1 MLCDDTGQAEPL
13 RRNMSGKIEFLAF
26 YELLGVR
33 PDCNPETLKNAYRHR
48 VAALH
53 PDRRRDGSDPR
64 AMDLLQE
71 LNVTY
76 AAAMRFYRR
85 HGRLPGTIAHA
96 RVQPSAV
103 HSHAQAGPPRQR
115 VGSSRKGLIFSLIGV
130 GILGW
135 LVATDDTN
143 TSAPSATIIGN
154 GISAQS
160 PLSRHDALHPPL
172 VNDHSSRALGGTS
185 DASSREP
192 HPHIEVGM
200 DEDSVRAIEGAPFM
214 TNGDHW
220 DYGPSWIEFEH
231 GHVSDWY
238 SSPLRRLRVGSPR
251 PPTKPNE

>member
-1 MLCDDTGQAEPL
+1 
-13 RRNMSGKIEFLAF
+13 MSGKIEFLAF

-64 AMDLLQE
+64 SMDLLQE

-76 AAAMRFYRR
+76 AAAMRFYRT

-96 RVQPSAV
+96 RVQPSA
-103 HSHAQAGPPRQR
+103 PRAPAPRAATPRPRAR
-115 VGSSRKGLIFSLIGV
+115 VSRKAVVFALIGV
-130 GILGW
+130 GILAW
-135 LVATDDTN
+135 LVATDDTSN
-143 TSAPSATIIGN
+143 SAPSATMIGN
-154 GISAQS
+154 GVSAQS
-160 PLSRHDALHPPL
+160 PLSSHDVPHLPL
-172 VNDHSSRALGGTS
+172 VNDHSSRTRAGS
-185 DASSREP
+185 ADAS
-192 HPHIEVGM
+192 HTHIEVGM
-200 DEDSVRAIEGAPFM
+200 DEDSVRAIEGPPFM
-214 TNGDHW
+214 TNGEHW

-251 PPTKPNE
+251 PPIKPNE